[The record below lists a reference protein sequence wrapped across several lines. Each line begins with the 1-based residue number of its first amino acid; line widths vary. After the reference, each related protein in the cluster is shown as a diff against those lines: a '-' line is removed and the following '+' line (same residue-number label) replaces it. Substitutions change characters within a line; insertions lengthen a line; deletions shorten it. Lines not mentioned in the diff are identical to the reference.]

1 MKKQAKYFWVKFAG
15 AFLIVLLAVVLFF
28 NQLVPFRI
36 LNEKAIDL
44 PYKAFNF
51 QDKTIVYL
59 PYQIKIANNRLLIL
73 NFERI
78 YDESISEENLLDHN
92 LVFTESGR
100 KIDRFVKDPKN
111 DSKIFPFQRKTFY
124 YYKRHIIT
132 KNNTMDQI
140 DYISAIAQLNVLKSD
155 GNIVLSSVLVD
166 SLYQSDNG
174 KRFNVHFGDSS
185 VSSTKYAKA
194 KINSEQQLRVIIADS
209 LKGKS
214 KEEAQEYLFKVANS
228 HIGQQLKDF

>member
-1 MKKQAKYFWVKFAG
+1 M
-15 AFLIVLLAVVLFF
+15 
-28 NQLVPFRI
+28 
-36 LNEKAIDL
+36 
-44 PYKAFNF
+44 
-51 QDKTIVYL
+51 
-59 PYQIKIANNRLLIL
+59 
-73 NFERI
+73 
-78 YDESISEENLLDHN
+78 
-92 LVFTESGR
+92 
-100 KIDRFVKDPKN
+100 KDPKN

-194 KINSEQQLRVIIADS
+194 KINSEQQVQVIIADS
-209 LKGKS
+209 LNGKS